1 MAQVPR
7 GIRNNNPLNIRI
19 GNAWIGEV
27 PFPNDNEFEQFVSP
41 RWGFRAAFVI
51 LRRYIKRYHLNTVE
65 LIVSRWAP
73 RSENDTEA
81 YVDAVVLTS
90 GIRHG
95 DIISFE
101 DREQMVRLA
110 VAMARVECGC
120 PVSIKDAYQGYDL
133 AARNSTV

>member
-19 GNAWIGEV
+19 GNSWIGEV
-27 PFPNDNEFEQFVSP
+27 ASPDDDEFEQFVSL
-41 RWGFRAAFVI
+41 RWGFRAAFII
-51 LRRYIKRYHLNTVE
+51 LRRYIKRYRLNTVA

-81 YVDAVVLTS
+81 YIVDVVLGS
-90 GIRHG
+90 GIKST
-95 DIISFE
+95 DIIKFE
-101 DREQMVRLA
+101 DRETMVRLA
-110 VAMARVECGC
+110 IAMARVECGC

-133 AARNSTV
+133 AAKSGHV